1 MNLQASLSTLFSYA
15 SAVGVEGIFQFVF
28 SHTKTFWIEVTPL
41 CIVHPGINSN
51 PDVTIEIAEQDFCE
65 IIKGRADIEQ
75 LFASGCFKIHG
86 DMGLAT
92 MMPQIIES
100 ALNHGDI
107 AEKKTM
113 NGRHPARPR
122 FSEVVSATTPP
133 LLKVERR
140 SRDMLSVD
148 EFNTVYRNKGV
159 PVILGDAIQDWP
171 LFKMS
176 KQDVISCFSELQ
188 GITRNGDYVK
198 KAFSTERDFRTTS
211 MIDFIKSLDAPNN
224 KEIIAEPPPYM
235 GNNILPEKLLKL
247 IKYPPYF
254 ESHQYIPPRLWIGPE
269 KTLTPLHRDDTD
281 NLFVQIWGEK
291 KFTLAAP
298 HYRASLGA
306 WATSPHGGLDGCD
319 FNPDAPDF
327 NLFPAA
333 LDVVFLKLILEPG
346 DILFLPEGW
355 FHQVESLSTSLSINF
370 WTSVYRA
377 RN

>member
-1 MNLQASLSTLFSYA
+1 MNLHASLSILFSNA

-28 SHTKTFWIEVTPL
+28 SRTQSFWVEVNRPS
-41 CIVHPGINSN
+41 VVRPGVNSN
-51 PDVTIEIAEQDFCE
+51 AGVTIEISEQDFYE

-100 ALNHGDI
+100 ALNHGGV

-122 FSEVVSATTPP
+122 FSEVLSATAPP

-140 SRDMLSVD
+140 SRDTLSVD
-148 EFNTVYRNKGV
+148 EFNTTYRNKGV
-159 PVILGDAIQDWP
+159 PVILREAIQDWP
-171 LFKMS
+171 LFKMR

-198 KAFSTERDFRTTS
+198 KVFSTERDFRTIS
-211 MIDFIKSLDAPNN
+211 MIDFIRSLDAPKS
-224 KEIIAEPPPYM
+224 KEIIAGPPSYM

-247 IKYPPYF
+247 IKYPPYY
-254 ESHQYIPPRLWIGPE
+254 EIHQYIPPRLWIGPE
-269 KTLTPLHRDDTD
+269 KTFTPLHRDDTD

-298 HYRASLGA
+298 HYRPSLGA

-327 NLFPAA
+327 NLFPTAR
-333 LDVVFLKLILEPG
+333 DVVFLEIILAPG

-370 WTSVYRA
+370 WTNAYRA